1 MKPVSPRRA
10 ATRARLIEAAAAAVV
25 EKGFRDTT
33 LDAIAARAGMT
44 KGAIYD
50 NFASKEDLF
59 VAVMSCNPGRLPL
72 PDSPQGST
80 AEKLAAMAAAVT
92 SDNEADRL
100 QIPLRAEF
108 LLYSLA
114 HPEMRETMHQW
125 LQQGFSAEEEQ
136 IRAAFAPGELPMSPE
151 AFVVT
156 SLFKVTHDLS
166 KAFVVMMQA
175 MIPGLMYLRS
185 QAPDLVNEK
194 VVAEIF
200 AALAK
205 SGDTHYF

>member
-25 EKGFRDTT
+25 EKGFRETT

-59 VAVMSCNPGRLPL
+59 VAVMSCNPGRLPI
-72 PDSPQGST
+72 PENPQGST
-80 AEKLAAMAAAVT
+80 SEKLAAMARAVT
-92 SDNEADRL
+92 ADTEADRL
-100 QIPLRAEF
+100 QNPLRAEF
-108 LLYSLA
+108 LLYTLS
-114 HPEMRETMHQW
+114 HPEMRETMHSW
-125 LQQGFSAEEEQ
+125 LQQGFSAEEHQ
-136 IRAAFAPGELPMSPE
+136 ARAAFAPGELP
-151 AFVVT
+151 
-156 SLFKVTHDLS
+156 LS
-166 KAFVVMMQA
+166 HEAFVVMMEA

-185 QAPDLVNEK
+185 QSPDLVNEK

-200 AALAK
+200 AALSPKA
-205 SGDTHYF
+205 

>member
-1 MKPVSPRRA
+1 MSRDKNKPVSPRRA
-10 ATRARLIEAAAAAVV
+10 ATRARLIEAAAAAVL

-59 VAVMSCNPGRLPL
+59 VAVMSCNPGRLPM
-72 PDSPQGST
+72 PDDPKGSP
-80 AEKLAAMAAAVT
+80 AEKLAAMAAAIT
-92 SDNEADRL
+92 ADNEADRL

-114 HPEMRETMHQW
+114 HPEMRQTMHDW
-125 LQQGFSAEEEQ
+125 LAQGFAAEEDQ
-136 IRAAFAPGELPMSPE
+136 VRAAFAPGELP
-151 AFVVT
+151 
-156 SLFKVTHDLS
+156 LS
-166 KAFVVMMQA
+166 HEAFVVMMQA
-175 MIPGLMYLRS
+175 MVPGLMFLRS

-200 AALAK
+200 AAL
-205 SGDTHYF
+205 TR

>member
-151 AFVVT
+151 AFVV
-156 SLFKVTHDLS
+156 
-166 KAFVVMMQA
+166 MMQA

>member
-10 ATRARLIEAAAAAVV
+10 ATRARLIEAAAAAVAD
-25 EKGFRDTT
+25 KGFRDTT
-33 LDAIAARAGMT
+33 LDAIAAKAGMT

-59 VAVMSCNPGRLPL
+59 VAVMSCNPGRLPI
-72 PDSPQGST
+72 PENPEGST
-80 AEKLAAMAAAVT
+80 ADKLAAMARAVT
-92 SDNEADRL
+92 ADNEADRL

-114 HPEMRETMHQW
+114 HPEMRETMHHW
-125 LQQGFSAEEEQ
+125 LQQGFSAEDVQ
-136 IRAAFAPGELPMSPE
+136 TRAAFAPGELPLSPQ
-151 AFVVT
+151 
-156 SLFKVTHDLS
+156 
-166 KAFVVMMQA
+166 AFVVMMQA

-200 AALAK
+200 AALAE
-205 SGDTHYF
+205 G